1 MGVLSHGLGFD
12 KKEVH
17 RVVHIRKFT
26 DTVSRCSLIKM
37 TSVKILG
44 RSYPRYQA
52 IECKNLGNE
61 PHKIAAKRFVASWLV

>member
-1 MGVLSHGLGFD
+1 MDSGSIRKQVY
-12 KKEVH
+12 

-37 TSVKILG
+37 ASLKILG

-52 IECKNLGNE
+52 IECKNMGNE
-61 PHKIAAKRFVASWLV
+61 PHKIDAKRFVVSWLV

>member
-1 MGVLSHGLGFD
+1 MGSVLSHGLGFE
-12 KKEVH
+12 KKEVY

-37 TSVKILG
+37 ASLKILG

-52 IECKNLGNE
+52 IECKNMGNE
-61 PHKIAAKRFVASWLV
+61 PHKTAAKRFV